1 MPRPRLAYLY
11 SRYPVVSQTFCD
23 SEMLALEGM
32 GFDLE
37 VFSLNP
43 PPDSFRHERLDRLRA
58 EIHYPAPEEAR
69 NAQVKQPEFETQLG
83 ALIKDHDQRYGKSFK
98 SRTRARNAW
107 HFAPRLRALG
117 VKHVHVHFAN
127 RATHSALFLKKLGF
141 TFSFTAHAQDF
152 MVDLGSDDLLRE
164 MVREAEF
171 VVAVSDFSRSLLC
184 QTCPGNEAKILRIY
198 NGIELDD
205 FPVAQPAASGS
216 SLRLVSVG
224 RLIEFKGFQ
233 HLIPSMTLLKQRG
246 VNAELHIIG
255 EGPARTEL
263 EGLITD
269 AGLQQEVKLLGVRS
283 QEQIKRELAEAHAFV
298 LPSIVDSKGA
308 SDILPTV
315 ITEAMACHLPVV
327 STTVAGIPEMV
338 RHGETGL
345 LVEPKDEAGMAEAL
359 MQLAAQPELRVRM
372 GAAGRKHADM
382 LFALSVTAGAL
393 GENFNKVAQSSSQ
406 RVEAPIVYVMDD
418 ADAEAS
424 ALHSIAN
431 EERLRIIAGGIAGAA
446 AELSPALLNKLEWI
460 PDAVVLESLW
470 LRRTAWR
477 HQIEK
482 LRTALGD
489 ALDGEEFYRQARR
502 AVWYAESLPKR
513 GAKVVHAY
521 RSDAVVCVWLVKKL
535 TGLRTTAA
543 IEDAPSLSRAA
554 LAKLILDFDLVSVS
568 DEKLCA
574 ALPRGVEDTLKL
586 QKPPTHRKLNLGPLK
601 LKVRNT
607 APVEDRSVMERAWL
621 EKLISLSQK
630 PLHA

>member
-58 EIHYPAPEEAR
+58 DIHYPAPEAVR
-69 NAQVKQPEFETQLG
+69 DAQAQQPEFEAQLG

-117 VKHVHVHFAN
+117 VTHVHVHFAN

-164 MVREAEF
+164 MVRESEF
-171 VVAVSDFSRSLLC
+171 VVAVSDFSRGLLC

-205 FPVAQPAASGS
+205 FPTARPGASDVP
-216 SLRLVSVG
+216 LRLVSVG

-233 HLIPSMTLLKQRG
+233 HLIPSIALLKQKG
-246 VNAELHIIG
+246 VETELRIIG
-255 EGPARTEL
+255 TGPAREEL
-263 EGLITD
+263 ETQIANT
-269 AGLQQEVKLLGVRS
+269 GLQSEVKLLGLRS
-283 QEQIKRELAEAHAFV
+283 QEQIKRELAEGHAFV

-315 ITEAMACHLPVV
+315 ITEAMACRLPVV

-359 MQLAAQPELRVRM
+359 AQIAAQPELRARM
-372 GAAGRKHADM
+372 GEAGRRHADA

-393 GENFNKVAQSSSQ
+393 GENFRKVLPSSPP
-406 RVEAPIVYVMDD
+406 RVEAPVVYVMNQ
-418 ADAEAS
+418 ADAEAP
-424 ALHSIAN
+424 AMQSIAN
-431 EERLRIIAGGIAGAA
+431 EERLRVITGGSAA
-446 AELSPALLNKLEWI
+446 NVADFSADLLNKLEWT
-460 PDAVVLESLW
+460 PDAVVLEGLW
-470 LRRTAWR
+470 LHRTSWR
-477 HQIEK
+477 QQIEK
-482 LRTALGD
+482 LRSIVGD
-489 ALDGEEFYRQARR
+489 AMDGEEFYRQARR
-502 AVWYAESLPKR
+502 AMWYAESLPKR

-521 RSDAVVCVWLVKKL
+521 RSDAAVCVWLVKKL
-535 TGLRTTAA
+535 TGLRATAA
-543 IEDAPSLSRAA
+543 IEDAPGLSRAV
-554 LAKLILDFDLVSVS
+554 LAKLLPGFDLVSVS
-568 DEKLCA
+568 DEKLRSTLSKGA
-574 ALPRGVEDTLKL
+574 EDILKL
-586 QKPPTHRKLNLGPLK
+586 QEPPTHRKISLGPVKLK
-601 LKVRNT
+601 LRNT
-607 APVEDRSVMERAWL
+607 APAEDRSALERAWL
-621 EKLISLSQK
+621 EKLISLSQT
-630 PLHA
+630 PSHA